1 MYHFDM
7 VDDLYNNSRGNC
19 NNLVKIH
26 CRLNCFK
33 CTAVYMKQQYILRQ
47 MTMNEMNTVQIAIAF
62 AGVHSKFYQTF
73 WQNLSRSTW
82 PRLKCAGKCSKL
94 RRVGRT
100 AVMSRFLHND
110 NTPEHWELF
119 FDLNLFTKVVS
130 LVFSVTWD
138 SFSTYSEHFTGK
150 LVQ

>member
-1 MYHFDM
+1 M
-7 VDDLYNNSRGNC
+7 VNDLYNNSRDNC
-19 NNLVKIH
+19 DLVKIH

-33 CTAVYMKQQYILRQ
+33 CTPVYMKQQYILRQ

-62 AGVHSKFYQTF
+62 GGVHSKFYQTF

-110 NTPEHWELF
+110 NTREHWELF

-130 LVFSVTWD
+130 LVFFSVTWN
-138 SFSTYSEHFTGK
+138 SFATYSDQFKASSTIN
-150 LVQ
+150 